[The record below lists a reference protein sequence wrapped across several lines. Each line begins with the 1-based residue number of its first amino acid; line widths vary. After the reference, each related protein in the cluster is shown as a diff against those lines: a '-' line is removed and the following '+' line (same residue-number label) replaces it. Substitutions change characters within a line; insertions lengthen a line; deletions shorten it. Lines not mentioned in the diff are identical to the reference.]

1 MRTGKFNI
9 MKTIIFCFLMFLTL
23 FVSAQN
29 DKISP
34 DLPGSYI
41 TIQMAKFPVADFP
54 ENSIPISNIR
64 VFQAVRDS
72 VSIGYATKGL
82 IGSVASLKTPKPLTI
97 SLQEQIKRM
106 YKHEYKKDGAELF
119 WVVKNLRLGER
130 RSVAELAYTRLN
142 ADAYISKDGKLFKK
156 VCSMDT
162 VFMTETTE
170 GHGDN
175 IERALKVFLKRT
187 LLFAADALEQST
199 NGFTVDR
206 VTEQAQQKDDP
217 IIKDSIY
224 SEGAYLGFE
233 DFLQNKPSVTDY
245 ELATNEKKELKF
257 VKPGQNGQKEAF
269 AIWGLCKGGEIYKNY
284 EGTLIPIEKHGTGFI
299 ISNYVQ
305 RTNKTNRNLFFS
317 SMTGAMVGGA
327 IGGLMVASAM
337 NEAAAKNQPVLVR
350 SIPYITDP
358 NMQPLAICIDM
369 MTGEFAF

>member
-1 MRTGKFNI
+1 
-9 MKTIIFCFLMFLTL
+9 MKTIVLCFSILFTL
-23 FVSAQN
+23 LANAQD
-29 DKISP
+29 DKRSP
-34 DLPGSYI
+34 DLPGSSI

-54 ENSIPISNIR
+54 ANSIPISNIR
-64 VFQAVRDS
+64 VFQVVRDS
-72 VSIGYATKGL
+72 LSIGYATKGL
-82 IGSVASLKTPKPLTI
+82 IGSVAALKTPKPLTI

-130 RSVAELAYTRLN
+130 RSVAEFAYTLLN

-175 IERALKVFLKRT
+175 IEKAFKVFLKRT
-187 LLFAADALEQST
+187 LLFATDALEQNT
-199 NGFTVDR
+199 NELTADQ
-206 VTEQAQQKDDP
+206 VTEQAQQQSDIP
-217 IIKDSIY
+217 ILKDSIY
-224 SEGAYLGFE
+224 REGAYLNFGE
-233 DFLQNKPSVTDY
+233 FLQNKPSVTDY

-257 VKPGQNGQKEAF
+257 VKPGQNGQKETF

-284 EGTLIPIEKHGTGFI
+284 EGTLIPIEKHGKGFI

-305 RTNKTNRNLFFS
+305 RTNKINRNLFFS

-327 IGGLMVASAM
+327 IGGLMAAAAM
-337 NEAAAKNQPVLVR
+337 NEAATKNQPVLVR